1 MALDKDKDKDRE
13 SDGSNALS
21 SLSTLAPS
29 HTASETAFQEFLESV
44 PAPTEQMVAEIIGM
58 ILKSPS
64 SGGSSWNVTVLVDG
78 IALKNPALDW
88 HHVAALLD
96 VPSFQVPDEVRLFFN
111 VAVVFVV
118 DVFASLQLGI
128 RHATSSYAH
137 PRPHVPSHHAT
148 PHPNFTQAALEML
161 MRIWRQAISDTF
173 PLSSLVGGL
182 WKNADGQLSFLRQA
196 TRAEPEV
203 FSWAHSERRQEPLEG
218 LTSDRSPM
226 GTSNSCWLC
235 LDLYTT
241 LAALAASGFEKDV
254 RSILEHP
261 LKVCPEVFVL
271 GAATVEGAEPW
282 GTLQGDVDALAV
294 TYLRANSNSSVVMR
308 RLWGMNGDM
317 VLRCMGQ
324 LQRSDP
330 TSVSRLL
337 DVCQELRALSEVLEA
352 TPAPFCLEL
361 AALAARR
368 EYLNLEKWLCD
379 QFAGRGVTFMQA
391 SVSFLDAKLRE
402 DGNGGHQSKDEKDNG
417 ANGSTIKPSIS
428 ISVETLAIFLKVLAA
443 NAGEVPTDTLQ
454 QLKLVQAVAV
464 QAHPELATVISEAGV
479 MEAFPQDVEEEAN
492 TAFQRMYQG
501 ELSVDN
507 VIQLLVRYKAGMEA
521 REQDVYACMAHNLFD
536 EFRFF
541 YKYPAQELQT
551 TALLFGKLISNKLV
565 STVSL
570 GIAMRYIYDALKN
583 EPSHKLF
590 KFGVTATLQFKDMLG
605 QFPVF
610 AKQLAGLPEL
620 KDVCPELYK
629 ACASVEDKPKP
640 ESVPV
645 PAPAAPT
652 SGLQAGAA
660 SFNSNSMATKPNTML
675 FSTINA
681 DTLEQAANS
690 TSYKTPD
697 QALIDKVHFLVNN
710 ITNANIDVKV
720 KELAGLITVEYYQWF
735 ANYLVVKRAAQEPNF
750 HPVYVM
756 LVEKWG
762 DKALRNN
769 LVDGTVHYCKVMLAS
784 ELLKSNSSERTLLKN
799 LGSWLG
805 KLTLGCNKPV
815 LQKHIDIKQTV
826 LQAYSKGM
834 MLPILSFVRHLMEPC
849 ATSIAFRPPN
859 PWTMAVLALLVE
871 VYNLEGIRTSIKFE
885 VELLFKHMDLLVSD
899 VEPSDLVTGL
909 PRDMDNNMDF
919 APTKAPSLEKQVPSV
934 EKQQPAPALDP
945 AVIASLPNLIVIS
958 PQLSMIADRLQL
970 KGFLNMSIERAL
982 VEIIAPVVDRSVT
995 IACMTCQQLVCK
1007 DFAYEGDVDTVRRA
1021 ANTSVAGLAQSLA
1034 LVTAR
1039 EPLRL
1044 AVTNNL
1050 RSVLSGRLE
1059 PAALEQVITV
1069 VVSDNLDLC
1078 CQIIEKA
1085 AGERS
1090 QRELDDRLAQSYAAR
1105 AKARASGQAFRDR
1118 AFTEGQFPAALPDAL
1133 KAKPGALT
1141 PQQQKVYQD
1150 FGSIPRT
1157 AAGADRSDIRSQE
1170 SPQTQLRNRFLAWI
1184 ARMDNMLL
1192 LANNRGVTTLNGS
1205 DELKVAVAE
1214 VVSVPVNEMQAIE
1227 VAKNVFFSKLYQSPT
1242 IGKLAS
1248 AAYVASL
1255 VVLRDKFVRR
1265 LSAEA
1270 ALWFAQ
1276 LPDDV
1281 RGYKDAGEA
1290 LVRSQL
1296 IPIRDIDA
1304 IIAKALNA
1312 PRYQPAA
1319 ELLLGLLQSCVLGPD
1334 PCLSTN
1340 DIATSIDML
1349 SKLAVRVSGGQG
1361 VLTMISQARQV
1372 SLARNASGMSI
1383 QGQLGGQAGAGTG
1396 ALSTARTQDPPH
1408 LVPSVMKAFDQWAR
1422 LLEEDI
1428 CERSHNEFVKGLRD
1442 TGLLGDDETNDKFFR
1457 VMTQL
1462 AVTHCLRSEV
1472 QSGVSQGRHGAV
1484 NFVAIDAFVRL
1495 VVTLVVYHQ
1504 GGKDLLAKILG
1515 AVATCLFQMA
1525 DDRAAA
1531 FSGRPFFRI
1540 IIGLLAE
1547 LSPLENGDEKGLEFV
1562 QSIAGFLYATRPQRV
1577 PAFAFAWLQ
1586 LVSDRRFMPP
1596 LLTARKQV
1604 GWPTYVTLLLSQLQ
1618 FLEPFLKHAELTDV
1632 VRLLYKGTLR
1642 LFLVLL
1648 HDFPEFLAQYHFRLC
1663 DAIPLTCVQLRNLVL
1678 SAFPT
1683 KMKLPDPFTGDMIM
1697 GTLPEVRHS
1706 PRISPSMDKLLPS
1719 ELANEIDM
1727 FIAGAKPILTVK
1739 DSLKKRMVSGTSNA
1753 PSAYNI
1759 PAVNAIVFY
1768 IGLKGLKAPGRGDQ
1782 PQKPNQVAAFN
1793 TPAVQLYAAL
1803 LKDLDPEGRFV
1814 VVNAMANQLR
1824 FPNAHTQYFSFA
1836 IMNLF
1841 ANASDEK
1848 TREQI
1853 TRVLLE
1859 RLIANRP
1866 HPWGLLVTFIELIKN
1881 PRFDLL
1887 SRGFTKV
1894 APEIER
1900 LFASVA
1906 KSCSASA
1913 KPAS

>member
-1 MALDKDKDKDRE
+1 MGGTDTEKSA
-13 SDGSNALS
+13 AS
-21 SLSTLAPS
+21 STIASLAPQ
-29 HTASETAFQEFLESV
+29 HTASETAFQEFLETV
-44 PAPTEQMVAEIIGM
+44 PAPTEHTAAEIIAM
-58 ILKSPS
+58 ILKTPQ
-64 SGGSSWNVTVLVDG
+64 GQKKAWNVTVLVDG

-96 VPSFQVPDEVRLFFN
+96 LAEFQVPDE
-111 VAVVFVV
+111 
-118 DVFASLQLGI
+118 G
-128 RHATSSYAH
+128 
-137 PRPHVPSHHAT
+137 
-148 PHPNFTQAALEML
+148 ALEML

-182 WKNADGQLSFLRQA
+182 WKNAEGQLSFLRQA

-203 FSWAHSERRQEPLEG
+203 FSWAHAEKRQDSLDG

-241 LAALAASGFEKDV
+241 LAALAASGYEKDV

-261 LKVCPEVFVL
+261 LKVCPELFVT
-271 GAATVEGAEPW
+271 GAATVEGGW
-282 GTLQGDVDALAV
+282 GPLQSDVDALV
-294 TYLRANSNSSVVMR
+294 GTYLQANPNSSVVLR
-308 RLWGMNGDM
+308 HIWPLNTDM
-317 VLRCMGQ
+317 VLRCMAQ
-324 LQRSDP
+324 LQRNDP

-337 DVCQELRALSEVLEA
+337 DVCQELRALSSVLEA

-379 QFAGRGVTFMQA
+379 QFTSRGVTFMQA

-402 DGNGGHQSKDEKDNG
+402 DLGPN
-417 ANGSTIKPSIS
+417 ARPS
-428 ISVETLAIFLKVLAA
+428 ISVETLAVFLKVLAA

-464 QAHPELATVISEAGV
+464 QAHPELATVISDAGV

-492 TAFQRMYQG
+492 SAFQKMYQG
-501 ELSVDN
+501 ELSVDD

-541 YKYPAQELQT
+541 YKYPEQELQT

-565 STVSL
+565 SAVSL
-570 GIAMRYIYDALKN
+570 GIAMRYIYDSLKN

-590 KFGVTATLQFKDMLG
+590 KFGVTASLQFKDILG
-605 QFPVF
+605 QFPAF
-610 AKQLAGLPEL
+610 SKQLVGLTSL
-620 KDVCPELYK
+620 KDACPELYN
-629 ACASVEDKPKP
+629 ACANVEEKP
-640 ESVPV
+640 EPEPAPTPV
-645 PAPAAPT
+645 PAAPAPT
-652 SGLQAGAA
+652 AA
-660 SFNSNSMATKPNTML
+660 ATFSSTSEAKPNTML

-681 DTLEQAANS
+681 DTLEQAAS
-690 TSYKTPD
+690 VSSHKAPD
-697 QALIDKVHFLVNN
+697 QALVDKVHFLVNN
-710 ITNANIDVKV
+710 ITNTNIDVKV
-720 KELAGLITVEYYQWF
+720 KELAGLITADYYPWF

-762 DKALRNN
+762 DKSLRNN
-769 LVDGTVHYCKVMLAS
+769 LVDGTVHYCKVMLDS

-815 LQKHIDIKQTV
+815 LQKHIDIKQNI
-826 LQAYSKGM
+826 LNAYSKGM

-849 ATSIAFRPPN
+849 ATSVAFRPPN

-899 VEPSDLVTGL
+899 VEPSNLVSGL

-919 APTKAPSLEKQVPSV
+919 APTKAPSLEKQTLNV
-934 EKQQPAPALDP
+934 EKHQPAPALDP
-945 AVIASLPNLIVIS
+945 AVIASLPNLIIIS
-958 PQLSMIADRLQL
+958 PQLSMIAERLQL

-1007 DFAYEGDVDTVRRA
+1007 DFASEGDVDTLRRA

-1078 CQIIEKA
+1078 CQIVEKA
-1085 AGERS
+1085 AGERA
-1090 QRELDDRLAQSYAAR
+1090 QRELNERLAQSYTAR
-1105 AKARASGQAFRDR
+1105 AKARASGEKFVDMS
-1118 AFTEGQFPAALPDAL
+1118 FTEGQFPAALPDVL

-1150 FGSIPRT
+1150 FATIPRT
-1157 AAGADRSDIRSQE
+1157 AAGADRSDLRSQE
-1170 SPQTQLRNRFLAWI
+1170 SPQTQLRNRFLSWI
-1184 ARMDNMLL
+1184 ARMDNTLL
-1192 LANNRGVTTLNGS
+1192 RANGLGVSSLNEAG
-1205 DELKVAVAE
+1205 ELKTVVAE
-1214 VVSVPVNEMQAIE
+1214 VVSVPINEMQAIE

-1242 IGKLAS
+1242 IGKLTA

-1296 IPIRDIDA
+1296 VPIRDMDA

-1319 ELLLGLLQSCVLGPD
+1319 ELLLGLLQSCVLGTD
-1334 PCLSTN
+1334 PCMSTN
-1340 DIATSIDML
+1340 DITASIDML

-1372 SLARNASGMSI
+1372 SLSRGGLPSASGMASGMSSGMGSGMSSA
-1383 QGQLGGQAGAGTG
+1383 QGLPTGTPVLAAG
-1396 ALSTARTQDPPH
+1396 RPQDSPH

-1428 CERSHNEFVKGLRD
+1428 CDRAHNDFVKGLRE

-1457 VMTQL
+1457 IMTQL

-1472 QSGVSQGRHGAV
+1472 QSSVSQGRPGAV

-1495 VVTLVVYHQ
+1495 VVTLVVYHS
-1504 GGKDLLAKILG
+1504 GGKKLLAKLLG

-1540 IIGLLAE
+1540 VVGLLAE
-1547 LSPLENGDEKGLEFV
+1547 LSPLESSDEPGLEYLQAV
-1562 QSIAGFLYATRPQRV
+1562 SGFLYATRPQRV
-1577 PAFAFAWLQ
+1577 PAFAFPWLQ
-1586 LVSDRRFMPP
+1586 LVSDRRLMPP
-1596 LLTARKQV
+1596 LLKARDQV
-1604 GWPTYVTLLLSQLQ
+1604 GWPTYITLLLSQLQ
-1618 FLEPFLKHAELTDV
+1618 FLEPFLTHAELTDV

-1678 SAFPT
+1678 SAFPAR
-1683 KMKLPDPFTGDMIM
+1683 MKLPDPFTGDMIM
-1697 GTLPEVRHS
+1697 GTLSEVRYQ
-1706 PRISPSMDKLLPS
+1706 PKISPAADKLLPA

-1739 DSLKKRMVSGTSNA
+1739 DSLKKRMVSGTSNS
-1753 PSAYNI
+1753 PGAYNI
-1759 PAVNAIVFY
+1759 PAVNAVILY
-1768 IGLKGLKAPGRGDQ
+1768 IGLKGLKAPGKGDQ
-1782 PQKPNQVAAFN
+1782 SQKPSQVAAFN

-1803 LKDLDPEGRFV
+1803 LKDLDPEGRYV
-1814 VVNAMANQLR
+1814 VVNAMANHLR

-1841 ANASDEK
+1841 ENASDEK

-1906 KSCSASA
+1906 KSCGSA
-1913 KPAS
+1913 KAAS

>member
-1 MALDKDKDKDRE
+1 MGGTEKEKSAA
-13 SDGSNALS
+13 S
-21 SLSTLAPS
+21 STLASLAPQ
-29 HTASETAFQEFLESV
+29 HTASETAFQEFLETV
-44 PAPTEQMVAEIIGM
+44 PAPTEQTVAEIIAM
-58 ILKSPS
+58 ILKTPAVQKPT
-64 SGGSSWNVTVLVDG
+64 WNVTVLVDG

-96 VPSFQVPDEVRLFFN
+96 LAEFQVPDE
-111 VAVVFVV
+111 
-118 DVFASLQLGI
+118 G
-128 RHATSSYAH
+128 
-137 PRPHVPSHHAT
+137 
-148 PHPNFTQAALEML
+148 ALEML

-182 WKNADGQLSFLRQA
+182 WKNAEGQLSFLRQA

-203 FSWAHSERRQEPLEG
+203 FSWAHAEKRQDSLEG

-241 LAALAASGFEKDV
+241 LAALAASGYEKDV

-271 GAATVEGAEPW
+271 GAATVEGGW
-282 GTLQGDVDALAV
+282 GPLQSDVDGLVV
-294 TYLRANSNSSVVMR
+294 TYLQANPNSSVVMR
-308 RLWGMNGDM
+308 HLWPLNSDM
-317 VLRCMGQ
+317 VLRCMAQ
-324 LQRSDP
+324 LQRNDP

-337 DVCQELRALSEVLEA
+337 DVCQELRALSAVLEA
-352 TPAPFCLEL
+352 TPPPFCLEL

-379 QFAGRGVTFMQA
+379 QFSSRGVTFMQA

-402 DGNGGHQSKDEKDNG
+402 DLGPT
-417 ANGSTIKPSIS
+417 ARPS

-479 MEAFPQDVEEEAN
+479 MEAFPPDVEEEAN

-501 ELSVDN
+501 ELSVDD

-541 YKYPAQELQT
+541 YKYPEQELQT

-565 STVSL
+565 SAVSL
-570 GIAMRYIYDALKN
+570 GIAMRYIYDSLKN

-590 KFGVTATLQFKDMLG
+590 KFGVTASLQFKDMLG
-605 QFPVF
+605 QFPTF
-610 AKQLAGLPEL
+610 SKQLMGISAL
-620 KDVCPELYK
+620 KEACPELYK
-629 ACASVEDKPKP
+629 ACANVEEKP
-640 ESVPV
+640 EPEVAPAPV
-645 PAPAAPT
+645 PAAPAPSAATTFSNTSAP
-652 SGLQAGAA
+652 
-660 SFNSNSMATKPNTML
+660 KPNTML

-681 DTLEQAANS
+681 DTLEQAANAS
-690 TSYKTPD
+690 SHKVPD
-697 QALIDKVHFLVNN
+697 QALVDKVHFLVNN

-720 KELAGLITVEYYQWF
+720 KELAGLITADFYPWF

-769 LVDGTVHYCKVMLAS
+769 LVDGTVHYCKVMLDS

-815 LQKHIDIKQTV
+815 LQKHIDIKQTI

-899 VEPSDLVTGL
+899 VEPSNLITGL
-909 PRDMDNNMDF
+909 TRDMDNNMDF
-919 APTKAPSLEKQVPSV
+919 APTKAPSLEKQAPSV
-934 EKQQPAPALDP
+934 EKHQPAPALDP

-958 PQLSMIADRLQL
+958 PQLSMIAERLQL

-1007 DFAYEGDVDTVRRA
+1007 DFASEGDVDTVRRA

-1090 QRELDDRLAQSYAAR
+1090 QRELDERLAQSYSAR
-1105 AKARASGQAFRDR
+1105 AKARAAGEKFIDR

-1150 FGSIPRT
+1150 FATIPRT
-1157 AAGADRSDIRSQE
+1157 AAGADRNDMRSQE
-1170 SPQTQLRNRFLAWI
+1170 SPQTQLRNRFLSWI
-1184 ARMDNMLL
+1184 ARMDNTLL
-1192 LANNRGVTTLNGS
+1192 RANGMAVTSLS
-1205 DELKVAVAE
+1205 EAAELKTVVAE
-1214 VVSVPVNEMQAIE
+1214 VVAVPVNEIQAIE

-1242 IGKLAS
+1242 IGKLTA

-1290 LVRSQL
+1290 IVRSQL

-1340 DIATSIDML
+1340 DIASSIDML

-1372 SLARNASGMSI
+1372 SLARSAPGMAS
-1383 QGQLGGQAGAGTG
+1383 QAQPTG
-1396 ALSTARTQDPPH
+1396 PPVPTGRPQDSPH

-1422 LLEEDI
+1422 LLEDNI
-1428 CERSHNEFVKGLRD
+1428 CDRSHNDFVKGLRES
-1442 TGLLGDDETNDKFFR
+1442 GLLGDDETNDKFFR

-1472 QSGVSQGRHGAV
+1472 QSNVSQGRPGAV

-1495 VVTLVVYHQ
+1495 MVTLVVYHG
-1504 GGKDLLAKILG
+1504 GGKDLLGKILG
-1515 AVATCLFQMA
+1515 AIATCLFQMA

-1540 IIGLLAE
+1540 IVGLLAE
-1547 LSPLENGDEKGLEFV
+1547 LSPLESVDKAGLEYV
-1562 QSIAGFLYATRPQRV
+1562 QAICGFLYATRPQRV
-1577 PAFAFAWLQ
+1577 PAFAFPWLQ
-1586 LVSDRRFMPP
+1586 LVSDRRLMPP
-1596 LLTARKQV
+1596 LLTAREQV
-1604 GWPTYVTLLLSQLQ
+1604 GWPTYVTLLLAQLQ

-1678 SAFPT
+1678 SAFPA

-1697 GTLPEVRHS
+1697 GTLSEVRFQPS
-1706 PRISPSMDKLLPS
+1706 ISPSMDKLLPAD
-1719 ELANEIDM
+1719 LANEIDM

-1739 DSLKKRMVSGTSNA
+1739 DSLKKRMVGGMSNA
-1753 PSAYNI
+1753 PGTYNM
-1759 PAVNAIVFY
+1759 PAVNAIILY
-1768 IGLKGLKAPGRGDQ
+1768 IGMKGMKTPGRGDQ

-1814 VVNAMANQLR
+1814 VVNAMANHLR

-1841 ANASDEK
+1841 ENASDEK

-1906 KSCSASA
+1906 KSCSA
-1913 KPAS
+1913 KPAN

>member
-1 MALDKDKDKDRE
+1 MGGTEKEKPA
-13 SDGSNALS
+13 AS
-21 SLSTLAPS
+21 STIASLAPQ
-29 HTASETAFQEFLESV
+29 HTASETAFQEFLETV
-44 PAPTEQMVAEIIGM
+44 PAPTEHTAAEIIAM
-58 ILKSPS
+58 ILNTSP
-64 SGGSSWNVTVLVDG
+64 GQKKAWNVTVLVDG

-96 VPSFQVPDEVRLFFN
+96 LAEFQVPDE
-111 VAVVFVV
+111 
-118 DVFASLQLGI
+118 G
-128 RHATSSYAH
+128 
-137 PRPHVPSHHAT
+137 
-148 PHPNFTQAALEML
+148 ALEML

-182 WKNADGQLSFLRQA
+182 WKNAEGQLSFLRQA

-203 FSWAHSERRQEPLEG
+203 FSWAHAEKRQDPLEG
-218 LTSDRSPM
+218 LTSDRSPS

-241 LAALAASGFEKDV
+241 LAALAASGYEKDV

-261 LKVCPEVFVL
+261 LKVCPELFVI
-271 GAATVEGAEPW
+271 GAATVEGGW
-282 GTLQGDVDALAV
+282 GPLQSDVDALV
-294 TYLRANSNSSVVMR
+294 GTYLQGNPNSSVVLR
-308 RLWGMNGDM
+308 HIWPLNGDM
-317 VLRCMGQ
+317 VLRCMAQ
-324 LQRSDP
+324 LQQNDP

-337 DVCQELRALSEVLEA
+337 DVCQELRVLSSVLEA
-352 TPAPFCLEL
+352 TPPPFCLEL
-361 AALAARR
+361 AALASRR

-379 QFAGRGVTFMQA
+379 QFTSRGVTFMQA

-402 DGNGGHQSKDEKDNG
+402 DLGPT
-417 ANGSTIKPSIS
+417 ARPS
-428 ISVETLAIFLKVLAA
+428 ISVETLAVFLKVLAA

-492 TAFQRMYQG
+492 SAFQRMYQG
-501 ELSVDN
+501 ELSVDD

-541 YKYPAQELQT
+541 YKYPEQELQT

-565 STVSL
+565 SPVSL
-570 GIAMRYIYDALKN
+570 GIAMRYIYDSLKN

-590 KFGVTATLQFKDMLG
+590 KFGVTASMQFKDILG
-605 QFPVF
+605 QFPTF
-610 AKQLAGLPEL
+610 SKQIVGLNGI
-620 KDVCPELYK
+620 KDACPELYK
-629 ACASVEDKPKP
+629 ACASVEEKP
-640 ESVPV
+640 ETE
-645 PAPAAPT
+645 PAPAPVAAAPAPT
-652 SGLQAGAA
+652 SAA
-660 SFNSNSMATKPNTML
+660 TFNSTSETKPSTML

-681 DTLEQAANS
+681 DTLEQAAIAS
-690 TSYKTPD
+690 SHKAPD
-697 QALIDKVHFLVNN
+697 QALVDKVHFLVNN
-710 ITNANIDVKV
+710 ITNTNIDVKV
-720 KELAGLITVEYYQWF
+720 KELAGLITADFYPWF

-762 DKALRNN
+762 DKSLRIN
-769 LVDGTVHYCKVMLAS
+769 LVDGTVHYCKVMLDS

-815 LQKHIDIKQTV
+815 LQKHIDIKQNI
-826 LQAYSKGM
+826 LNAYSKGM

-849 ATSIAFRPPN
+849 ATSVAFRPPN

-899 VEPSDLVTGL
+899 VEPSNLVSGL

-919 APTKAPSLEKQVPSV
+919 APTKAPSLEKQALNV
-934 EKQQPAPALDP
+934 EKHQPAPALDP
-945 AVIASLPNLIVIS
+945 AVIASLPNLITIS
-958 PQLSMIADRLQL
+958 PQLSMIAERLQL

-1007 DFAYEGDVDTVRRA
+1007 DFASEGDVDTVRRA

-1078 CQIIEKA
+1078 CQIVEKA

-1090 QRELDDRLAQSYAAR
+1090 KRELDERLAQSYTAR
-1105 AKARASGQAFRDR
+1105 AKARASGETFIDR
-1118 AFTEGQFPAALPDAL
+1118 AFTDGQFPAALPDVL

-1150 FGSIPRT
+1150 FATIPRT
-1157 AAGADRSDIRSQE
+1157 AAGAERSDLRSQE
-1170 SPQTQLRNRFLAWI
+1170 SPQTQLRNRFLSWI
-1184 ARMDNMLL
+1184 ARMDNTLL
-1192 LANNRGVTTLNGS
+1192 RANGLGVTSLN
-1205 DELKVAVAE
+1205 DAAELKTAVAE

-1242 IGKLAS
+1242 IGKLTA

-1276 LPDDV
+1276 LPDDL

-1290 LVRSQL
+1290 LIRSQL
-1296 IPIRDIDA
+1296 VPIRDMDA

-1334 PCLSTN
+1334 PCMSTN
-1340 DIATSIDML
+1340 EITASIDML

-1372 SLARNASGMSI
+1372 SLARSGPSSATGMASGMGS
-1383 QGQLGGQAGAGTG
+1383 GMSSTQALPTGTPGLAAG
-1396 ALSTARTQDPPH
+1396 RPQDSPH

-1422 LLEEDI
+1422 LLEENI
-1428 CERSHNEFVKGLRD
+1428 CDRAHNDFVKGLRE

-1472 QSGVSQGRHGAV
+1472 QSSVSQGRPGAV

-1495 VVTLVVYHQ
+1495 MVTLVLYHG
-1504 GGKDLLAKILG
+1504 GGKALLAKILG

-1540 IIGLLAE
+1540 IVGLLAE
-1547 LSPLENGDEKGLEFV
+1547 LSPLESVDESGLVYV
-1562 QSIAGFLYATRPQRV
+1562 QAVSGFLYATRPQRV
-1577 PAFAFAWLQ
+1577 PAFAFPWLQ
-1586 LVSDRRFMPP
+1586 LVSDRRLMPP
-1596 LLTARKQV
+1596 LLMARDQA
-1604 GWPTYVTLLLSQLQ
+1604 GWPTYITLLLSQLQ

-1678 SAFPT
+1678 SAFPAR
-1683 KMKLPDPFTGDMIM
+1683 MKLPDPFTGDMIM
-1697 GTLPEVRHS
+1697 GTLPEVRFQ
-1706 PRISPSMDKLLPS
+1706 PKISPAVDKLLPP

-1727 FIAGAKPILTVK
+1727 FIAGSKPILTVK
-1739 DSLKKRMVSGTSNA
+1739 DSLKKRMVSGMSNA

-1759 PAVNAIVFY
+1759 PAVNSIVLY
-1768 IGLKGLKAPGRGDQ
+1768 IGLKGLQAPARFQGDQ
-1782 PQKPNQVAAFN
+1782 SQKPSQVAAFN

-1803 LKDLDPEGRFV
+1803 LKDLDPEGRYV
-1814 VVNAMANQLR
+1814 VVNAMANHLR

-1841 ANASDEK
+1841 ENAQDEK

-1881 PRFDLL
+1881 PRFNLL

-1894 APEIER
+1894 SPEIER
-1900 LFASVA
+1900 LFESVS
-1906 KSCSASA
+1906 KSIGSAT
-1913 KPAS
+1913 PAN

>member
-1 MALDKDKDKDRE
+1 MGASGKGGGGAGASAPAGE
-13 SDGSNALS
+13 NASALS
-21 SLSTLAPS
+21 SLSPA
-29 HTASETAFQEFLESV
+29 HTASETAFQEFLETV
-44 PAPTEQMVAEIIGM
+44 PAPTEQTVAEILAM
-58 ILKSPS
+58 ILKSPA
-64 SGGSSWNVTVLVDG
+64 GDAKSWNVTVLVDG
-78 IALKNPALDW
+78 IELKNPALDW

-96 VPSFQVPDEVRLFFN
+96 LGSFHVRDE
-111 VAVVFVV
+111 
-118 DVFASLQLGI
+118 G
-128 RHATSSYAH
+128 
-137 PRPHVPSHHAT
+137 
-148 PHPNFTQAALEML
+148 ALEML

-182 WKNADGQLSFLRQA
+182 WKNAEGQLSFLRQA

-203 FSWAHSERRQEPLEG
+203 FSWAHADKRQEAVEG
-218 LTSDRSPM
+218 LTSDRSPV

-241 LAALAASGFEKDV
+241 LAALAASGFQKDV

-271 GAATVEGAEPW
+271 GAATVEGGW
-282 GTLQGDVDALAV
+282 GELQGDVDGLAV
-294 TYLRANSNSSVVMR
+294 TYLSGQANANSTVVLR
-308 RLWGMNGDM
+308 RLWGLNADM
-317 VLRCMGQ
+317 VLRCMAQ

-337 DVCQELRALSEVLEA
+337 DVCQELRALSAVLEA

-379 QFAGRGVTFMQA
+379 QFTSRGVTFMQA

-402 DGNGGHQSKDEKDNG
+402 DGGDKESGGGKAKE
-417 ANGSTIKPSIS
+417 GSQVRPS

-501 ELSVDN
+501 ELSVDD

-541 YKYPAQELQT
+541 YKYPEQELQT

-590 KFGVTATLQFKDMLG
+590 KFGITATLQFKDIVG

-610 AKQLAGLPEL
+610 AKQLVGLPEL
-620 KDVCPELYK
+620 KNACPELYK
-629 ACASVEDKPKP
+629 ACASVEDKPEP
-640 ESVPV
+640 EPAPAPV
-645 PAPAAPT
+645 PAAPT
-652 SGLQAGAA
+652 SGLQVGAA
-660 SFNSNSMATKPNTML
+660 SFSNTSGMAAKPNTML

-681 DTLEQAANS
+681 DTLEQATDAS
-690 TSYKTPD
+690 SFKSPD

-720 KELAGLITVEYYQWF
+720 KELNALITVEFYPWF

-769 LVDGTVHYCKVMLAS
+769 LVDGTVHYCKIMLES

-815 LQKHIDIKQTV
+815 LQKHIDIKRTV

-919 APTKAPSLEKQVPSV
+919 APTKAPSLEKQAPSV
-934 EKQQPAPALDP
+934 EKHQPAPALDP
-945 AVIASLPNLIVIS
+945 AVIASLPSLIVIS

-1021 ANTSVAGLAQSLA
+1021 ASTSVAGLAQSLA

-1118 AFTEGQFPAALPDAL
+1118 AFTEGQFPAGLPDAL
-1133 KAKPGALT
+1133 KAKPGAFT

-1184 ARMDNMLL
+1184 QRMDSNLL
-1192 LANNRGVTTLNGS
+1192 HANNNANNNRGATILAAS
-1205 DELKVAVAE
+1205 DDLKTAVAE

-1242 IGKLAS
+1242 IGKLSA

-1270 ALWFAQ
+1270 TLWFAQ
-1276 LPDDV
+1276 LSDDV

-1290 LVRSQL
+1290 LVRSHL

-1304 IIAKALNA
+1304 IIVKALNA

-1340 DIATSIDML
+1340 DITSSIDML

-1372 SLARNASGMSI
+1372 SLARSASGMGTP
-1383 QGQLGGQAGAGTG
+1383 GQPAGAGAG
-1396 ALSTARTQDPPH
+1396 APPAARPQDPPH

-1422 LLEEDI
+1422 LLEENI
-1428 CERSHNEFVKGLRD
+1428 CDRSHNEFVKGLRD

-1472 QSGVSQGRHGAV
+1472 QSGVSQGRPGAV

-1495 VVTLVVYHQ
+1495 MVTLVVYHR
-1504 GGKDLLAKILG
+1504 GGKELLTKILG

-1540 IIGLLAE
+1540 IVGLLAE
-1547 LSPLENGDEKGLEFV
+1547 LSPLESADEKGLDYV
-1562 QSIAGFLYATRPQRV
+1562 QAVAGFLYATRPQRV
-1577 PAFAFAWLQ
+1577 PAFAFPWLQ
-1586 LVSDRRFMPP
+1586 LVSDRRLMPP
-1596 LLTARKQV
+1596 LLTARDQV
-1604 GWPTYVTLLLSQLQ
+1604 GWPTYVTLLLAQLQ

-1663 DAIPLTCVQLRNLVL
+1663 DAIPLTCVQMRNLVL
-1678 SAFPT
+1678 SAFPA
-1683 KMKLPDPFTGDMIM
+1683 KMKLPDPFTGDMVV
-1697 GTLPEVRHS
+1697 GTLPEVRYH
-1706 PRISPSMDKLLPS
+1706 PRISPAMDKLLPS

-1739 DSLKKRMVSGTSNA
+1739 DSLKKRMVAGTSNA
-1753 PSAYNI
+1753 PGAYNI
-1759 PAVNAIVFY
+1759 PAVNAIVLY

-1782 PQKPNQVAAFN
+1782 PQKPSQVAAFN

-1841 ANASDEK
+1841 ENASDEK

-1906 KSCSASA
+1906 KSCSA